1 MFCLLFR
8 ITLKLSPNL
17 WISALF
23 IVDWKTIYTT
33 TQRLLSE
40 MCVWSSPI
48 RELTTH
54 CQDHGYA
61 YFLWVCFW
69 CTHWNTCFFC
79 CQWWSAP
86 LNTSKLT
93 MSRSHWKIGLPTLRD
108 TSNWV
113 GLASH
118 PGLQL
123 YLSPLH
129 VLEIRDTHCPEGA
142 TSRLALPQ
150 SELSGNSV
158 VLFLS
163 TLRPQPELPELTG
176 Q

>member
-1 MFCLLFR
+1 MCFICCLGLHWRYRRTYGFQHCFSSIGRQFIQRPRGFCQRRAFDLLQFASLQHTTK
-8 ITLKLSPNL
+8 ITG
-17 WISALF
+17 
-23 IVDWKTIYTT
+23 
-33 TQRLLSE
+33 
-40 MCVWSSPI
+40 M
-48 RELTTH
+48 LT
-54 CQDHGYA
+54 
-61 YFLWVCFW
+61 FWVCVW
-69 CTHWNTCFFC
+69 CTHRNTCFFC
-79 CQWWSAP
+79 CQWWLAP
-86 LNTSKLT
+86 LNRNKLT
-93 MSRSHWKIGLPTLRD
+93 MSRSHWKTSLPTLRD

-163 TLRPQPELPELTG
+163 TLRPQPELP
-176 Q
+176 